1 VDLELWAAGVTGDF
15 TASVQSTLKT
25 NIATACANSVTS
37 SDVTITLSTH
47 SSSPAVVKI
56 AAQVTLAST
65 VNIASV
71 AQKLWDNLNPN
82 NNKDPWTGKAVHTVH
97 TAGPVLGLSGS
108 IALVKIAEGGQAYSV
123 SAAGFQK
130 AYSNGDPHMHL
141 ATGKRADFRGVD
153 GKVYSA
159 LSAPNISLAL
169 QTTKSEFKQN
179 FGKQTVHGTHF
190 TKAFFALRSN
200 TTGMRINVSITADIT
215 PWFSPITYVFTPGA
229 KPIKVSAT
237 KLTTYA
243 IEGINITAVSGSRVL
258 VRAADW
264 EVDLTRRGLYK
275 PQPESKTRHY
285 LDVVMRPTS
294 ASALYSHGI
303 IGQSFN
309 GEARANPQDGK
320 LDDYTAAEVTTTAQ
334 AEGAIEGVYT
344 DYTLS
349 APFQTAFK
357 YSRFDKTPP
366 VSSVAT
372 TFAHLAASTETNEA
386 GSEAPMSN

>member
-1 VDLELWAAGVTGDF
+1 VKIIAQV
-15 TASVQSTLKT
+15 STLSDK
-25 NIATACANSVTS
+25 NIANVA
-37 SDVTITLSTH
+37 SD
-47 SSSPAVVKI
+47 
-56 AAQVTLAST
+56 
-65 VNIASV
+65 
-71 AQKLWDNLNPN
+71 LWSALNPN
-82 NNKDPWTGKAVHTVH
+82 NIKDPWTNKMLHTIA
-97 TAGPVLGLSGS
+97 TANPVLGLSGS
-108 IALVKIAEGGQAYSV
+108 TSLLKVEEGGQAYSI
-123 SAAGFQK
+123 SAAGFET

-159 LSAPNISLAL
+159 LSAPNISLGL

-200 TTGMRINVSITADIT
+200 TTGKMINVSITGDIT

-237 KLTTYA
+237 KQTTFA
-243 IEGINITAVSGSRVL
+243 FEGINITAVSGSRVV

-275 PQPESKTRHY
+275 PLPESKTRHY
-285 LDVVMRPTS
+285 LDVVMRPLS
-294 ASALYSHGI
+294 AAATFSHGI
-303 IGQSFN
+303 IGQSFS
-309 GEARANPQDGK
+309 GEARSNPKDGK

-334 AEGAIEGVYT
+334 AEGAIDGVYT
-344 DYTLS
+344 DYMLS

-357 YSRFDKTPP
+357 YSRFDKKPP
-366 VSSVAT
+366 AGVSAAA
-372 TFAHLAASTETNEA
+372 FASLSASTETNEA
-386 GSEAPMSN
+386 GAETTAGAAPLPK